1 MTAPILIIDI
11 REEHEV
17 MAERVGASGNSDIQ
31 IVNIPMRHI
40 AYNVDW
46 INKMSAKMPVH
57 IICASGNRSG
67 KIKDKYFA
75 SNQGIKSFDGGVN
88 LLKSGKAGQVDGL
101 TVVPGGQGKFGMN
114 QYMQMMFAAILLVI
128 AGVVYM
134 VPDNRVSLGV
144 IATIVAFISYQLFS
158 KSCLLSKLIPLN

>member
-1 MTAPILIIDI
+1 MPAPILIIDI

-17 MAERVGASGNSDIQ
+17 MTERVEARGNPDIQ

-67 KIKDKYFA
+67 KVKDKYFA

-88 LLKSGKAGQVDGL
+88 LLKSGKAGQVSGL

-134 VPDNRVSLGV
+134 VADKRVSLGV
-144 IATIVAFISYQLFS
+144 IATIVAFIGFQLFS